1 MNAFVNT
8 QAQIEWLALTKD
20 ALLEQSFEEFMKNG

>member
-8 QAQIEWLALTKD
+8 QAQIEYLAMSNE
-20 ALLEQSFEEFMKNG
+20 AVLEQSFEEYLKSS

>member
-8 QAQIEWLALTKD
+8 QAQIEYLAMSKG
-20 ALLEQSFEEFMKNG
+20 AVLEESFEDHLRNG